1 MNTAPGSW
9 LVTEPSDDAPF
20 RLFCLPHAGAGASTY
35 RTWSAALS
43 PAGVGVTPV
52 QLPGRENRFGER
64 ALDRLEPIVD
74 AVTKTIMPH
83 SDRPFALFGHSMG
96 ALIAFEVTRSLRRR
110 GAAPPAHL
118 YVSGRMAPQL
128 REHRPVLHHLSDRD
142 LVAELRELGGIHE
155 AVLRNRELLAL
166 HLPVVRADL
175 AVNETYRHQPELPLD
190 VPITAFGGDADPK
203 VDESELLAWRT
214 QTAGPFRAQLLPG
227 GHFFL
232 TGSLTQVCARIVSD
246 FSSLAWRDATSR
258 ARVDVRS
265 G

>member
-1 MNTAPGSW
+1 MNRAPGSW
-9 LVTEPSDDAPF
+9 LVTEPSGDAPF

-128 REHRPVLHHLSDRD
+128 REHRPVLHELSDRD
-142 LVAELRELGGIHE
+142 LVAELRELGGIHR

-258 ARVDVRS
+258 V
-265 G
+265 